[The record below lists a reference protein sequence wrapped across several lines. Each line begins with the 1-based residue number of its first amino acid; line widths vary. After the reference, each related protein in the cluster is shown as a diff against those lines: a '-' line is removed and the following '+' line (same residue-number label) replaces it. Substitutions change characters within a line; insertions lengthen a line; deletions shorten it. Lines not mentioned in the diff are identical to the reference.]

1 MSVLVDKN
9 TRLVV
14 QGITGKEGTFH
25 TQQMVEYGTNVVG
38 GVTPGKGGTTHE
50 GSPSSTP
57 SPTPSSEAG
66 RECLGHLRAAALCR
80 RRHHGSGRRGPPARR
95 LHHRGH
101 PGARHGEGQGVSG
114 GQGDAARRAELPRR
128 HLARQ
133 VQDRHHAR
141 PHPQGGPHRR
151 RLALGHADLRGRRA
165 VDRARPRPVDRHR
178 HRRRPDHRHHAHATR
193 SRSFR
198 TTPRPTPSS

>member
-25 TQQMVEYGTNVVG
+25 TKQMVEYGTQVVG

-50 GSPSSTP
+50 GIPVFNTVADAV
-57 SPTPSSEAG
+57 SEAG
-66 RECLGHLRAAALCR
+66 RQRLGHLRAAALRR
-80 RRHHGSGRRGPPARR
+80 RRHHGGGRRGAAARR

-101 PGARHGEGQGVSG
+101 PGARHGEGQRVPRR
-114 GQGDAARRAELPRR
+114 QVDAPHRPELPRR

-141 PHPQGGPHRR
+141 PHPQGGARRR
-151 RLALGHADLRGRRA
+151 RLALGHADVRGRRA
-165 VDRARPRPVDRHR
+165 VDQARSGSVHRHR
-178 HRRRPDHRHHAHATR
+178 HRRRPHHRHDAPRTR
-193 SRSFR
+193 SRSSR
-198 TTPRPTPSS
+198 TTPRPRASS